1 MSEYHNRVL
10 VGERVVVLK
19 RLRVKERPD
28 QAMQMML
35 NGEVGFSTPVHVIAE
50 LSVDGTPCLWPV
62 NPNPAVQTAGMWF
75 KSMEEW
81 EQDEE
86 RFKDLLAKEMNRLK
100 YVYEEQAD
108 NVTGFGNNG
117 HAH

>member
-1 MSEYHNRVL
+1 MSEYHNRIL

-19 RLRVKERPD
+19 QLRVKERPD
-28 QAMQMML
+28 QTLNMML
-35 NGEVGFSTPVHVIAE
+35 NGETGFTTPVHVIAE

-62 NPNPAVQTAGMWF
+62 NPQHQTAGMWF

-86 RFKDLLAKEMNRLK
+86 RFRDLLAKEMNRLK
-100 YVYEEQAD
+100 YVSKERAD